1 MSSSPEAILPKR
13 QINLSAELGS
23 SDSTISYYWIGP
35 VVAALEFLGL
45 ILLAVVSAAAYSW
58 AFKGTLTINSTY
70 VGLGGLVAALTVA
83 LLEARGLYRRSF
95 VLSKNSAALIFNVW
109 ATVFSFLAISAFLL
123 GVGAEFS
130 RGALLLYFIA
140 GGAALIGGRLFGRR
154 LLASAIASGRLRGRR
169 VYVIA
174 ERDQVSTETLAG
186 SLRRHGYTVIGSFLF
201 DPVEAEDT
209 PRPVWSQVVDKIKSK
224 EIDEIMLAVG
234 WSDHAGIQ
242 TIVNALGILPVSV
255 RLLPDR
261 SVARLVDRPMTDIG
275 LAKTVE
281 LKREPLRLQERV
293 LKRIF
298 DSLVAGAALVVLSP
312 MLIAIAVLIKLDS
325 RGPVLFRQ
333 TRVGFN
339 GRTFRILKFRT
350 MKTLDDGPVI
360 RQATRGDDRVTQI
373 GRWLRATSAD
383 ELPQLINVLLGDMSL
398 VGPRPHA
405 VAHDSQY
412 DLAIAN
418 YAARHRVKPGIT
430 GWAQVCGYRG
440 ETPTLDLM
448 LKRVEHDIWYIDN
461 WSFWLD
467 SVIVFRTAVAL
478 MRPTNAY

>member
-58 AFKGTLTINSTY
+58 AFKGTPTMSPTY
-70 VGLGGLVAALTVA
+70 VGLGCLVAALTVA

-109 ATVFSFLAISAFLL
+109 VTVFSFLAISAFLL

-140 GGAALIGGRLFGRR
+140 GGATLIGGRLFGRR

-174 ERDQVSTETLAG
+174 ERDQVSTETLTG

-201 DPVEAEDT
+201 DPVEAEDA
-209 PRPVWSQVVDKIKSK
+209 PRPAWSEVVDKIKSK

-242 TIVNALGILPVSV
+242 AIVNALSILPVSV

-261 SVARLVDRPMTDIG
+261 SVAGLVDRPMTDIG

-293 LKRIF
+293 VKRIF
-298 DSLVAGAALVVLSP
+298 DSLAAGAALVVLSP
-312 MLIAIAVLIKLDS
+312 MLIAIAILIKLDS

-373 GRWLRATSAD
+373 GQWLRATSAD

-405 VAHDSQY
+405 LAHDSQY
-412 DLAIAN
+412 DLAIGN

-440 ETPTLDLM
+440 ETPTVDLM
-448 LKRVEHDIWYIDN
+448 LKRVEHDLWYIDN

-467 SVIVFRTAVAL
+467 AVILLRTTMAL
-478 MRPTNAY
+478 MRPQNAY